1 MKAVSE
7 VSSRKGCTTM
17 EDLRS
22 KLWKELHDKLKPGS
36 YEVEL
41 TLKKTFDVRPGQE
54 QILVEILEWIMGT
67 GQIAAYQVRKL
78 ESDDAGRQTS

>member
-1 MKAVSE
+1 
-7 VSSRKGCTTM
+7 M

-22 KLWKELHDKLKPGS
+22 KLYNELHETLKAGR

-54 QILVEILEWIMGT
+54 QILVEILEWIMGA
-67 GQIAAYQVRKL
+67 GQIAAYQVKKL
-78 ESDDAGRQTS
+78 ESADAGRPSS

>member
-1 MKAVSE
+1 
-7 VSSRKGCTTM
+7 M
-17 EDLRS
+17 EDLRNR
-22 KLWKELHDKLKPGS
+22 LYNELHAKLNAGR

-67 GQIAAYQVRKL
+67 GQIAAYQVKKL
-78 ESDDAGRQTS
+78 ESVDAGRPGS

>member
-1 MKAVSE
+1 
-7 VSSRKGCTTM
+7 M
-17 EDLRS
+17 EDLRN
-22 KLWKELHDKLKPGS
+22 KLYKELHHTLKAGR

-67 GQIAAYQVRKL
+67 GQIAAYQVKKV
-78 ESDDAGRQTS
+78 ESADAGRPAS

>member
-1 MKAVSE
+1 
-7 VSSRKGCTTM
+7 M
-17 EDLRS
+17 EDVRT
-22 KLWKELHDKLKPGS
+22 KLYNELHSTLKAGR

-67 GQIAAYQVRKL
+67 GQVAAYQVKKV
-78 ESDDAGRQTS
+78 ESDDAGRPAS

>member
-1 MKAVSE
+1 
-7 VSSRKGCTTM
+7 M
-17 EDLRS
+17 EDLRN
-22 KLWKELHDKLKPGS
+22 KLWNELHDKLQPGR

-67 GQIAAYQVRKL
+67 GQIAAYQVKKV
-78 ESDDAGRQTS
+78 EPADNGRAAS

>member
-1 MKAVSE
+1 
-7 VSSRKGCTTM
+7 M
-17 EDLRS
+17 EDLRN
-22 KLWKELHDKLKPGS
+22 KLYNELHDKLKAGR

-67 GQIAAYQVRKL
+67 GQISSYQVKKV
-78 ESDDAGRQTS
+78 ESDDAGQPAP